1 MDWRCG
7 LSSRVPDL
15 QVQSPEYKPWLHR
28 EREREREG
36 EERGG
41 EGMEERKER
50 GRREETV
57 AETGLA
63 VTASKY

>member
-1 MDWRCG
+1 MA
-7 LSSRVPDL
+7 P
-15 QVQSPEYKPWLHR
+15 QR